1 MAFAKRVI
9 GDNSSLALNRQR
21 GTFLPG
27 ARRSRE
33 RRIMKMIDLT
43 GQRFGRL
50 TVVRHAG
57 KSAHGSI
64 MWKCQSDCGKRK
76 TIAGSS
82 LRRGLTRS
90 CGCLFSE
97 RLVAFNRSPE
107 HRFRAAEGN
116 RRRALPAP
124 GFCERE

>member
-1 MAFAKRVI
+1 
-9 GDNSSLALNRQR
+9 
-21 GTFLPG
+21 
-27 ARRSRE
+27 
-33 RRIMKMIDLT
+33 MKMIDLT

-107 HRFRAAEGN
+107 HKPLPKRERLFVYEGL
-116 RRRALPAP
+116 RPAYSLR
-124 GFCERE
+124 CK

>member
-21 GTFLPG
+21 GTFLPV

-57 KSAHGSI
+57 KSAHGSV
-64 MWKCQSDCGKRK
+64 MWKCQCDCGKRK

-90 CGCLFSE
+90 VDVCSLNG
-97 RLVAFNRSPE
+97 
-107 HRFRAAEGN
+107 
-116 RRRALPAP
+116 
-124 GFCERE
+124 

>member
-21 GTFLPG
+21 GTFL
-27 ARRSRE
+27 A

-57 KSAHGSI
+57 KSAHGSV
-64 MWKCQSDCGKRK
+64 MWKCQCDCGKRK

-97 RLVAFNRSPE
+97 RLVAFNRSPA
-107 HRFRAAEGN
+107 HRLRAAERN
-116 RRRALPAP
+116 RQRALPAP